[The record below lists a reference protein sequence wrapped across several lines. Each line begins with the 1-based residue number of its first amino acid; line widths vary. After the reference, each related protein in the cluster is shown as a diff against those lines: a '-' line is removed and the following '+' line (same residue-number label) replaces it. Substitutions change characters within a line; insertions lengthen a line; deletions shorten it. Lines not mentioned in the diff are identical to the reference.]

1 VSLPPTLADNA
12 TAVLVIAT
20 IAPRGTDTPAPAQS
34 PTRMASATR
43 DVTATAT
50 STATTPPT
58 ATHTP
63 RPTLPPQGLQ
73 GQQDLLE
80 GDAQDVARLLGAPAH
95 FVPAQ
100 EAGQWRLGVGEGG
113 GGELLVVAPS
123 ADTLTERYGA
133 NAATRVVRTQADM
146 QLVTYNPPLLVD
158 NDVYFG
164 LLLQSVNNPART
176 AGLQVELA
184 ETGVIRLS
192 QREGDTVT
200 AVSQRTQG
208 GVLSVRLERDLD
220 AGTVRVFVNGQP
232 LGGAIPFVA
241 GDEPVVPLLYI
252 HDGGVI
258 AYAADWSVTL
268 R

>member
-1 VSLPPTLADNA
+1 L
-12 TAVLVIAT
+12 
-20 IAPRGTDTPAPAQS
+20 
-34 PTRMASATR
+34 
-43 DVTATAT
+43 
-50 STATTPPT
+50 
-58 ATHTP
+58 
-63 RPTLPPQGLQ
+63 
-73 GQQDLLE
+73 
-80 GDAQDVARLLGAPAH
+80 
-95 FVPAQ
+95 
-100 EAGQWRLGVGEGG
+100 GEGG

-123 ADTLTERYGA
+123 AGTLAERFGA
-133 NAATRVVRTQADM
+133 DAPARVVRTQAEL

-208 GVLSVRLERDLD
+208 GALSVRLERDLD

-232 LGGAIPFVA
+232 LGGPIPFVA
-241 GDEPVVPLLYI
+241 GDEPIVPLLYV

-258 AYAADWSVTL
+258 AYVADWSVTL